1 MIVNNS
7 NKKEIKLLK
16 EVSNKKC
23 NKFFLILKEQIEDIN
38 NKK

>member
-16 EVSNKKC
+16 EVSNKKYASVLKC
-23 NKFFLILKEQIEDIN
+23 NKFF
-38 NKK
+38 